1 MPLTFSTRLRFSA
14 LSLAIAC
21 ALPTVAL
28 AQNTSTT
35 SSSNAA
41 SSNAAPAKKAKAAD
55 ETMTVVAT
63 GNQRSSFEA
72 PMMVTVIEGNSP
84 ESQTAGTAADMLR
97 RVPGITVTGSGRSNG
112 QDLMMRGYDRRGVLT
127 LVDGIRQGTDT
138 GHINGTFLDPA
149 LVKRI
154 EVVRGPSALLY
165 GSGALGGVVSYET
178 VDAADLLLPG
188 HDSGFRVYGTAGTGD
203 HSLGMGASAYG
214 KTDNLDGLLSF
225 GTRDV
230 GDLRQGNGFDA
241 PNDETIS
248 NVLAKGTWKLD
259 DNQSLSGNLRYY
271 NNSAQEPKNPQT
283 PASSSGNLM
292 TDRSTIQ
299 RDAALSYK
307 LKPAGQDW
315 LDAEAKVYYSDV
327 KINAHANGSE
337 DEARKQTTKGA
348 KLENR
353 TRLFADTFASH
364 LLTYGTEAYKQE
376 QTPGGATESFPHAK
390 INFASG
396 WLQDE
401 ITLRDLPVTLLAG
414 TRYDNYKGSSDGYA
428 DVDADKW
435 SSRGAVSI
443 TPTDWLML
451 FGSYS
456 QAFRAPTMGEM
467 YNDSKHFSIPMGP
480 TTITNY
486 WVPNPNLKPE
496 TNETQEY
503 GFGLRF
509 DDLMLADDSLQFK
522 ASYFDTKAK
531 DYITTDVTME
541 LGRGSRGPYC
551 ISCTTFSTNI
561 DRAKIWGWDA
571 TLSYKTPWFGWDLAY
586 NRTRGKNEATGD
598 WLSSINPDTVTSSL
612 DVPLGETGLSAGW
625 VATFAERATRVET
638 GTAEQAGYGVN
649 DFYLSYKGRDRLQG
663 MTTTVVLGNA
673 FDKEYYSPQGV
684 PQDGRNAKLLV
695 SYQW

>member
-35 SSSNAA
+35 TSSNAA
-41 SSNAAPAKKAKAAD
+41 AAKNAD

-154 EVVRGPSALLY
+154 EIVRGPSALLY

-188 HDSGFRVYGTAGTGD
+188 QDSGFRVYGTAGTGD

-214 KTDNLDGLLSF
+214 KTDNFDGLLSF

-248 NVLAKGTWKLD
+248 NVLAKGTWKID
-259 DNQSLSGNLRYY
+259 DSQSLSGNLRYY

-307 LKPAGQDW
+307 LKPIGQDW

-541 LGRGSRGPYC
+541 LGRGPRGPYC
-551 ISCTTFSTNI
+551 ISCTTFSTNV

-673 FDKEYYSPQGV
+673 FDKEYYSPQGI

>member
-1 MPLTFSTRLRFSA
+1 MPLIPYTRLRLSA

-21 ALPTVAL
+21 ALPTVTF
-28 AQNTSTT
+28 AQTNHTA
-35 SSSNAA
+35 SSSSDVSAKTDKA
-41 SSNAAPAKKAKAAD
+41 SD
-55 ETMTVVAT
+55 ETLTVAAT
-63 GNQRSSFEA
+63 GNARSSFEA

-84 ESQTAGTAADMLR
+84 ESQTATSAADMLR
-97 RVPGITVTGSGRSNG
+97 RVPGITVNGTGRSNG
-112 QDLMMRGYDRRGVLT
+112 QDVSMRGYGKNGVLT

-138 GHINGTFLDPA
+138 GHIGGTFLDPA

-165 GSGALGGVVSYET
+165 GSGALGGVIAYET

-188 HDSGFRVYGTAGTGD
+188 HDTGFRVYGTAGSGD

-248 NVLAKGTWKLD
+248 NVLAKGTWKID
-259 DNQSLSGNLRYY
+259 DAQSLSGDLRYY
-271 NNSAQEPKNPQT
+271 NNSAREPKNPQD
-283 PASSSGNLM
+283 PDYSSSNPM
-292 TDRSTIQ
+292 TNRSTIQ

-307 LKPAGQDW
+307 VKPLDQAW
-315 LDAEAKVYYSDV
+315 LDADVKVYTSEV
-327 KINAHANGSE
+327 KINAHNAAST
-337 DEARKQTTKGA
+337 DEFRKQTTNGA

-353 TRLFADTFASH
+353 TRLFADSFASH
-364 LLTYGTEAYKQE
+364 LLTYGSESYQQKQR
-376 QTPGGATESFPHAK
+376 PGGATTSFPQAK

-396 WLQDE
+396 WMQDE
-401 ITLRDLPVTLLAG
+401 ITLRDIPVTLLAG
-414 TRYDNYKGSSDGYA
+414 TRYDNYKGSSQGHD

-435 SSRGAVSI
+435 SSRGALTYS
-443 TPTDWLML
+443 PTDWLML

-467 YNDSKHFSIPMGP
+467 YNDSRHFPG
-480 TTITNY
+480 NY
-486 WVPNPNLKPE
+486 WVPNPNLRPE
-496 TNETQEY
+496 TTSTAEY

-509 DDLMLADDSLQFK
+509 DDLLMAGDNLQFK
-522 ASYFDTKAK
+522 ASYFDTDAK
-531 DYITTDVTME
+531 DYISLYVTRTQTT
-541 LGRGSRGPYC
+541 SQN
-551 ISCTTFSTNI
+551 IS
-561 DRAKIWGWDA
+561 RAKIWGWD
-571 TLSYKTPWFGWDLAY
+571 TSLSYQTQWFNWDLAY
-586 NRTRGKNEATGD
+586 NRTRGKDKSRSGELNGNSGE
-598 WLSSINPDTVTSSL
+598 WLSDINPDTVTSSL
-612 DVPLGETGLSAGW
+612 DVPLGETGLSTGW
-625 VATFAERATRVET
+625 VATFAERSTHVAT
-638 GTAEQAGYGVN
+638 GTPEQGGYGVN

-663 MTTTVVLGNA
+663 VTTTVVLGNA
-673 FDKEYYSPQGV
+673 FDKEYYSPQGI

>member
-35 SSSNAA
+35 TSSNAA
-41 SSNAAPAKKAKAAD
+41 AAKNAD

-154 EVVRGPSALLY
+154 EIVRGPSALLY

-188 HDSGFRVYGTAGTGD
+188 QDSGFRVYGTAGTGD

-248 NVLAKGTWKLD
+248 NVLAKGTWKID
-259 DNQSLSGNLRYY
+259 DSQSLSGNLRYY

-307 LKPAGQDW
+307 LKPIGQDW

-428 DVDADKW
+428 DVDANKW

-541 LGRGSRGPYC
+541 LGRGPRGPYC
-551 ISCTTFSTNI
+551 ISCTTFSTNV

-598 WLSSINPDTVTSSL
+598 WLSSIHPDTVTSSL

-673 FDKEYYSPQGV
+673 FDKEYYSPQGI

>member
-41 SSNAAPAKKAKAAD
+41 PAKKAKTAD

-541 LGRGSRGPYC
+541 LGRGPRGPYC